1 MASIHVE
8 ATVDLPADELWAR
21 VSDAGNVSVLL
32 DVVTE
37 SSLDGDIRSCTLAD
51 GRALTERI
59 IAVDHDRRRVA
70 YTVVEGM
77 PVEYHAA
84 SMQVL
89 DAGDGRA
96 TLRWITDVA
105 PDEAAERLGPLFE
118 VEMEGLAARL

>member
-21 VSDAGNVSVLL
+21 VSDAGNVSALL
-32 DVVTE
+32 GVVTE

-118 VEMEGLAARL
+118 AEMEGLAARL